1 MKLVPALLLAA
12 LSTACVRREAGPE
25 SPEGT
30 DSTSSGKPVAAPLT
44 IDLQPGITPAK
55 PLLGLK
61 RGVNLGNGFDAPS
74 LGAWG
79 VTPSEAHFDLAKKA
93 GLDHMRLPVR
103 FSAHALPEA
112 PYTIDAEFFAKI
124 DWAVDAALS
133 RGLYLV
139 LDLHHYEELMTA
151 PAAHEARAIA
161 IWKQVAE
168 RYKDRSDKLL
178 FELLNEPC
186 KELNPERLNALHAKL
201 IATVRESNPTRMLI
215 VDGYFWASANYLE
228 SIQVPAADPNIA
240 LSFHMYQPILFTHQ
254 GAAWMDPEFQSSGIV
269 FPGPPNAPAARS
281 AAAQSTD
288 WTRSWLDSYENNPAS
303 TNPSSVDAVRREFDI
318 ASRVA
323 AKTGRSIYMGEFGA
337 IDFAEPVS
345 RENYLR
351 LVRREAEHRGMAWT
365 VWDDGG
371 RMQGMN
377 VKDGTWAEV
386 VARALLNDQ
395 PGGPAPAVTSATPTT
410 APNSP
415 APPATAPVVGASAP
429 LDTATAAE

>member
-1 MKLVPALLLAA
+1 MKLVPALVLAA
-12 LSTACVRREAGPE
+12 LSTACVHREAGPASASGAE
-25 SPEGT
+25 STGG
-30 DSTSSGKPVAAPLT
+30 GKAVAAPLT
-44 IDLQPGITPAK
+44 IELQPGITPAK

-74 LGAWG
+74 IGAWG
-79 VTPSEAHFDLAKKA
+79 VTPSEAHFALAKKA
-93 GLDHMRLPVR
+93 GLDHVRLPVR
-103 FSAHALPEA
+103 FNAHALKDA

-124 DWAVDAALS
+124 DWAIDAALS
-133 RGLYLV
+133 RDLYLV
-139 LDLHHYEELMTA
+139 LDLHHYEELMTE

-168 RYKDRSDKLL
+168 RYKDRPDKLL

-215 VDGYFWASANYLE
+215 VDGYFWAAANYLE
-228 SIQVPAADPNIA
+228 SLVVPAADPNIA

-269 FPGPPNAPAARS
+269 FPGPPNAPASRS
-281 AAAQSTD
+281 TAAESTD
-288 WTRSWLDSYENNPAS
+288 WTRSWLDSYERNPAS

-318 ASRVA
+318 ATRVA
-323 AKTGRSIYMGEFGA
+323 AKTGRSVYMGEFGA

-351 LVRREAEHRGMAWT
+351 LVRREAEHRGIAWT
-365 VWDDGG
+365 LWDDGG
-371 RMQGMN
+371 RMQGMD
-377 VKDGTWAEV
+377 VHEGTWIEV

-395 PGGPAPAVTSATPTT
+395 PGGPAPAVTLADPTPSST
-410 APNSP
+410 AAPTSP
-415 APPATAPVVGASAP
+415 AAPVGSAP
-429 LDTATAAE
+429 ALDTAAAAE

>member
-25 SPEGT
+25 PAKNPDSAAGGT
-30 DSTSSGKPVAAPLT
+30 AVAAPLT
-44 IDLQPGITPAK
+44 IELQPGVTQAK

-79 VTPSEAHFDLAKKA
+79 VTPSEAHFDLAKQA

-103 FSAHALPEA
+103 FSAHAMKEA
-112 PYTIDAEFFAKI
+112 PYTVDAEFFAKI

-139 LDLHHYEELMTA
+139 LDLHHYEELMTD
-151 PAAHEARAIA
+151 PAGHEARAIA

-186 KELNPERLNALHAKL
+186 KELNPEKLNALHQKL

-228 SIQVPAADPNIA
+228 ALQVPAADPNIA

-254 GAAWMDPEFQSSGIV
+254 GAPWMDPEFRSSGII
-269 FPGPPNAPAARS
+269 FPGPPNAPAQRAPE
-281 AAAQSTD
+281 AQATD
-288 WTRSWLDSYENNPAS
+288 WTRSWLDSYEKNPAS
-303 TNPSSVDAVRREFDI
+303 SNPSSVDAVRREFDI
-318 ASRVA
+318 ASRIA

-351 LVRREAEHRGMAWT
+351 VVRREAEHRGIPWT

-371 RMQGMN
+371 RMQGMD
-377 VKDGTWAEV
+377 VHKGTWTEV

-395 PGGPAPAVTSATPTT
+395 PGGPAPSVTVAGGAPAATTAATP
-410 APNSP
+410 
-415 APPATAPVVGASAP
+415 ASAAP
-429 LDTATAAE
+429 LDSAAAAE

>member
-12 LSTACVRREAGPE
+12 LSTACVRREARPE
-25 SPEGT
+25 SPAGT
-30 DSTSSGKPVAAPLT
+30 DSSSAGKAVAAPLT
-44 IDLQPGITPAK
+44 IELQPGITRAK

-74 LGAWG
+74 IGAWG
-79 VTPSEAHFDLAKKA
+79 VTPSEAHFELAKKA
-93 GLDHMRLPVR
+93 GLDHVRLPVR
-103 FSAHALPEA
+103 FSAHALKDA

-124 DWAVDAALS
+124 DWAIDAALS
-133 RGLYLV
+133 RDLYLV
-139 LDLHHYEELMTA
+139 LDLHHYEELMTE

-168 RYKDRSDKLL
+168 RYEDHPDKLL

-186 KELNPERLNALHAKL
+186 KELNPERLNALHAKM

-215 VDGYFWASANYLE
+215 VDGYFWAAANYLE
-228 SIQVPAADPNIA
+228 SLVVPAADLNIA

-254 GAAWMDPEFQSSGIV
+254 GAAWMDPEFQSSGVV
-269 FPGPPNAPAARS
+269 FPGPPNAPASRS

-288 WTRSWLDSYENNPAS
+288 WTRSWLDSYERNPES

-318 ASRVA
+318 ATRVA

-337 IDFAEPVS
+337 IDFAEPIS

-351 LVRREAEHRGMAWT
+351 LVRREAEHRGIAWT
-365 VWDDGG
+365 LWDDGG
-371 RMQGMN
+371 RMQGMD
-377 VKDGTWAEV
+377 VHEGTWIEV

-395 PGGPAPAVTSATPTT
+395 PGGPAPSVVVPGAPPAANTPP
-410 APNSP
+410 APNSA
-415 APPATAPVVGASAP
+415 APSTAAP
-429 LDTATAAE
+429 LDTAAAAE